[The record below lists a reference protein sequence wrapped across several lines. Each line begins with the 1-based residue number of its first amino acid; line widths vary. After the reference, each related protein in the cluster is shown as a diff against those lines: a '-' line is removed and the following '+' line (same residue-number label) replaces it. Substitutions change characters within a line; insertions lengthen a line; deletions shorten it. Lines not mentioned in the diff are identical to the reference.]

1 MWNFI
6 KGVKNTNL
14 KRDRPEEKRQRDSFA
29 VFYFMILWALLII
42 EGLNCEIIVLCSLVA
57 ISLAIISN
65 FIIFIFEGKKNT
77 LKTVFLGKT
86 FFTPKNPQ
94 IAGFCIYIVDF
105 QKFYG
110 GACPQIPLANSY
122 PEGCSPHL
130 QD

>member
-42 EGLNCEIIVLCSLVA
+42 EGLNCEIIVLCSLVVSHWQSYQ
-57 ISLAIISN
+57 ISLFSYLK
-65 FIIFIFEGKKNT
+65 GQKNT
-77 LKTVFLGKT
+77 FKTVFLGKT

>member
-65 FIIFIFEGKKNT
+65 FIIFIFEGKNNT
-77 LKTVFLGKT
+77 DITKL
-86 FFTPKNPQ
+86 
-94 IAGFCIYIVDF
+94 
-105 QKFYG
+105 
-110 GACPQIPLANSY
+110 S
-122 PEGCSPHL
+122 
-130 QD
+130 